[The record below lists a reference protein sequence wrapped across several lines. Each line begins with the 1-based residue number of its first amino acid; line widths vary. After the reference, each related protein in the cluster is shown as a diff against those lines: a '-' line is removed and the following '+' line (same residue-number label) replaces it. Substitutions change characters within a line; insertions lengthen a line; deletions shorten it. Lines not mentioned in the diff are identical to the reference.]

1 MPILWVKE
9 LYQAA
14 NVVNEELVL
23 NLIQQISPE
32 NTALSEALTNLFND
46 FRLDVI
52 VHVTQQVLKADKVVD

>member
-14 NVVNEELVL
+14 NVVNEKLIL
-23 NLIQQISPE
+23 DLIQQISPE
-32 NTALSEALTNLFND
+32 NPSLSEGLTDLFND

-52 VHVTQQVLKADKVVD
+52 VHVTQQVLQA